1 MEARYRHR
9 LECHAYGIEEL
20 RHNAHEHRA
29 LLDSFAVS
37 DVGLLALMT
46 EAEAERMPLDEAEQI
61 LLGAPGYP
69 WLFISVPF

>member
-1 MEARYRHR
+1 M
-9 LECHAYGIEEL
+9 
-20 RHNAHEHRA
+20 
-29 LLDSFAVS
+29 LDSFAVS
-37 DVGLLALMT
+37 DVGLLALMI